1 MSSNNSHL
9 EGKSNLDAF
18 FEMFDWVD
26 EDISE
31 LNEKDENQVGSYEC
45 LFIAFNNLRSFCKQI
60 GLDFSQIED
69 QYLASV
75 NPDQSDKTFWD
86 YDLDADY
93 SEIDELAGFCKLLE
107 TIEKA
112 FSEYEKFCEKSDEKF
127 IKESDSDNPKLENVI
142 GNINKAEAKIAGI
155 TPAVFNFNGK
165 CEDSPP

>member
-1 MSSNNSHL
+1 MSSNKSPL
-9 EGKSNLDAF
+9 EGKSKLDAF

-31 LNEKDENQVGSYEC
+31 LSEKAENQVGSWEC

-112 FSEYEKFCEKSDEKF
+112 FSEYEKFCEKSDEIFDEWHCVLIMHSFLRKYCHKLQ
-127 IKESDSDNPKLENVI
+127 IDYALLQKEISVLQSEI
-142 GNINKAEAKIAGI
+142 
-155 TPAVFNFNGK
+155 
-165 CEDSPP
+165 EDD